1 MIYQEIERQGKL
13 LVGKTFISTRPA
25 GKSEELG
32 KCLKLHGAIL
42 IEMPMIEICQAQI
55 TEQEKELLKHI
66 SEFDWIVFTSAN
78 GITHFFEH
86 LKHITGSYSLSRST
100 KIAVI
105 GKKTAFGLGTF
116 GYQAQYINKGST
128 SDDFS
133 TALRE
138 LFKTETPKVLL
149 PVGNLAGEN
158 IEHKLK
164 DIANIARVNVYKTE
178 MPKSTNIEVLKRIA
192 DNNYEMIIFTSPSGF
207 INFQLTAG
215 DSINLKTL
223 RMACIGNTTAEA
235 IKTAGSEPL
244 VVSNSMNSQGIVE
257 AILIYYKNF

>member
-1 MIYQEIERQGKL
+1 MIYQEIEHREQL
-13 LVGKTFISTRPA
+13 LHGKTFISTRPA

-32 KCLKLHGAIL
+32 KCLKVHGAAL
-42 IEMPMIEICQAQI
+42 IEMPMIEIHPALI
-55 TEQEKELLKHI
+55 TEQEEELLKHTG
-66 SEFDWIVFTSAN
+66 EFDWIVFTSAN

-86 LKHITGSYSLSRST
+86 LKHITGSYSLSENT

-105 GKKTAFGLGTF
+105 GKKTGSGLNTF
-116 GYQAQYINKGST
+116 GVQAQYINKGST

-133 TALRE
+133 TELRE
-138 LFKTETPKVLL
+138 LFKKGTTKVLL

-158 IEHKLK
+158 IELKLK
-164 DIANIARVNVYKTE
+164 NIANVARVNVYKTE
-178 MPKSTNIEVLKRIA
+178 MPQTINLEALKWIA

-223 RMACIGNTTAEA
+223 RIACIGSTTAEA
-235 IKTAGSEPL
+235 IKETGCSPL
-244 VVSNSMNSQGIVE
+244 VVSNSMNSQGIVD
-257 AILIYYKNF
+257 AILVHYKNR